1 MSGCGFL
8 AGSTV
13 TLSTAPVSGTLD
25 CLNRLADL
33 GSLLLRQCEWSVK
46 QLTSVV
52 GPRTL
57 APRVEVKQVKHL
69 FGDVKQFPHIDR
81 LLRAL

>member
-1 MSGCGFL
+1 M
-8 AGSTV
+8 
-13 TLSTAPVSGTLD
+13 SGTLD

-57 APRVEVKQVKHL
+57 APHVEVKQVKHW
-69 FGDVKQFPHIDR
+69 FGDV
-81 LLRAL
+81 